1 MKIKLILLPSIL
13 ILAPTAFLLFTH
25 QGRAFGQN
33 ARPEAKT
40 RTLPKQGDASKILV
54 DDRLVAKPKVG
65 MVAQPD
71 LTIKTMCIDNNEKY
85 GDALDILIANT
96 GSSDAGFFELGIT
109 YFYEDVDLRKLSET
123 AIEPISGL
131 KAGEEKWLAYVHL
144 LGWGFYG
151 RAVDTSVRFQAIAD
165 PKYWRQNHPGNSE
178 DPKNYS
184 WHMPRILESNEKNNE
199 LTVNKSQLKHCPFK
213 VEQQKVP
220 PVAPVKP

>member
-1 MKIKLILLPSIL
+1 MKIKSILLPGIL
-13 ILAPTAFLLFTH
+13 ILTPTAFLLFTH
-25 QGRAFGQN
+25 QERAFGQN

-71 LTIKTMCIDNNEKY
+71 LTIKKICIDHGIYLE
-85 GDALDILIANT
+85 ILIANT

-109 YFYEDVDLRKLSET
+109 YFFEGGGET
-123 AIEPISGL
+123 QAIEPISGL
-131 KAGEEKWLAYVHL
+131 KAGEEKWLGYVHVL
-144 LGWGFYG
+144 LFDWGG
-151 RAVDTSVRFQAIAD
+151 RAVDTSVRIQVIAD
-165 PKYWRQNHPGNSE
+165 PKYWGQTHPWNSM